1 MIEKIKFI
9 MNESI
14 KSFSRYP
21 LQSIISSLTI
31 TMCLLI
37 LTFIIYLSNV
47 SNNLSDNFKSKE
59 LFINVYIDNKNNDFE
74 SKEICEEI
82 DEIIKSDSFQ
92 FLSKNKVYKT
102 MNISKSIDEL
112 IGNDINFLPCLC
124 KYDISEG
131 DTDIID
137 KTINSVKLNHDSD
150 ISKIVYPKSYLNKFE
165 KFISIIYSFIFL
177 LGIIILVVSIFNT
190 SNVIKLNIN
199 SRKEVLKTMI
209 LHGADDYLIKLPYLI
224 EGMFH
229 GLIASL
235 ISSSIIL
242 FIFNLDMSFD
252 SNHFVVNSFVST
264 LEAKSYIFLNLILG
278 ILLGYLGSNLGVNK
292 NKIEL

>member
-47 SNNLSDNFKSKE
+47 SNNLLDNFKSKE

-124 KYDISEG
+124 KYDISVG

-137 KTINSVKLNHDSD
+137 KIINSVKLNHDSD

-252 SNHFVVNSFVST
+252 SNHFVTNSFVST
-264 LEAKSYIFLNLILG
+264 LEAKSYVLLNLILG

>member
-92 FLSKNKVYKT
+92 FLSKNKVYQT
-102 MNISKSIDEL
+102 MNVSKSIDEL

>member
-9 MNESI
+9 INESI

-21 LQSIISSLTI
+21 MQSLISSLTI
-31 TMCLLI
+31 TICLLI
-37 LTFIIYLSNV
+37 LSFVIYLSNV

-59 LFINVYIDNKNNDFE
+59 LFINVYIDNKNNDFK
-74 SKEICEEI
+74 SKQICEDI
-82 DEIIKSDSFQ
+82 DKIIKSDSFQ
-92 FLSKNKVYKT
+92 FLSKNKIYND
-102 MNISKSIDEL
+102 MNISKSLDEL
-112 IGNDINFLPCLC
+112 IGNDIDFLPCLC
-124 KYDISEG
+124 KYDINVG

-137 KTINSVKLNHDSD
+137 QMIDSVKLKHDSD
-150 ISKIVYPKSYLNKFE
+150 ISKIVYPKSYLTKFE
-165 KFISIIYSFIFL
+165 KFISMIYSIIFL
-177 LGIIILVVSIFNT
+177 LGIIVLIVSIFNT

-199 SRKEVLKTMI
+199 SRREVLKTMI

-235 ISSSIIL
+235 ISSGIIL

-252 SNHFVVNSFVST
+252 SNHFVANSFFST
-264 LEAKSYIFLNLILG
+264 LSAKSYVFLNLILG